1 MESYK
6 EFLKSEV
13 QEFRKA
19 GHRFLEKEI
28 SKAEFK
34 GISGGMGVYAQQD
47 QKSFMIRLRT
57 PSGLISKE
65 HLNLILSYVHKYGL
79 EKVHLTTRQAV
90 QLHDLDIDSVCDIM
104 EDGIDHDLFTR
115 GGGGNFP
122 RNVSLSPLA
131 GVEKAEAF
139 DVTPYALQVGNY
151 FLGNAPSYKLPRKL
165 KVAFSSD
172 EKDTAAASINDMGI
186 LQSQKLCRGILAAVK
201 EAGLCESRLPMIQIS
216 GCPNSCA
223 RHQVAEIGFA
233 GRKVK
238 VGDRSEDA
246 FQLFVGGSVSGA
258 DTHMGELQGVMLAS
272 EIPQYIV
279 ELGKLLEQEEKSVT
293 EIAECECFKEL
304 TEKFLVS

>member
-1 MESYK
+1 
-6 EFLKSEV
+6 
-13 QEFRKA
+13 
-19 GHRFLEKEI
+19 
-28 SKAEFK
+28 
-34 GISGGMGVYAQQD
+34 
-47 QKSFMIRLRT
+47 MIRLRT

-172 EKDTAAASINDMGI
+172 EKDTAAASINDMGFMAV
-186 LQSQKLCRGILAAVK
+186 SEKGIPMFRMWLAGGMGQGPAV
-201 EAGLCESRLPMIQIS
+201 AVPYPSLVR
-216 GCPNSCA
+216 
-223 RHQVAEIGFA
+223 
-233 GRKVK
+233 
-238 VGDRSEDA
+238 
-246 FQLFVGGSVSGA
+246 
-258 DTHMGELQGVMLAS
+258 
-272 EIPQYIV
+272 PQEV
-279 ELGKLLEQEEKSVT
+279 Q
-293 EIAECECFKEL
+293 
-304 TEKFLVS
+304 